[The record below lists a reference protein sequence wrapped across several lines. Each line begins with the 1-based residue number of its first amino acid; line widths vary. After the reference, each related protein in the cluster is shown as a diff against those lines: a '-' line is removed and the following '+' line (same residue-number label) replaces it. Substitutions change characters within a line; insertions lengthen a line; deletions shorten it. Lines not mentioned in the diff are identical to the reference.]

1 MKYFILI
8 IFLILSFIML
18 PGCSGNKVA
27 ELYETAGFEELQ
39 NNREHALRLYKEIIE
54 KYPDT
59 DYAGKAE
66 ERISQLRQKL
76 QIRRVVNAGF
86 DSLLLERR

>member
-1 MKYFILI
+1 MKYSLLI
-8 IFLILSFIML
+8 FFLFLSFIML
-18 PGCSGNKVA
+18 PGCSGNNAA
-27 ELYETAGFEELQ
+27 ELYDTAGFEELQ

-66 ERISQLRQKL
+66 ERISQLRQK
-76 QIRRVVNAGF
+76 
-86 DSLLLERR
+86 